1 MTLKALIA
9 THETSPNPDY
19 AYIKHLEHRLRI
31 LKNQPHIQR
40 HPMTYEITIERLED
54 DPGNAKYPNKIEV
67 YSQRVEDLDLKA
79 VIIAVNKL
87 NYDT

>member
-1 MTLKALIA
+1 
-9 THETSPNPDY
+9 
-19 AYIKHLEHRLRI
+19 
-31 LKNQPHIQR
+31 
-40 HPMTYEITIERLED
+40 MTYEITIETLEE
-54 DPGNAKYPNKIEV
+54 DPANAKYPNKVEI

>member
-1 MTLKALIA
+1 
-9 THETSPNPDY
+9 
-19 AYIKHLEHRLRI
+19 
-31 LKNQPHIQR
+31 
-40 HPMTYEITIERLED
+40 MTYEITIERLVDSEEK
-54 DPGNAKYPNKIEV
+54 KYPDKVEI